1 MIEVKKKIIINPL
14 NLKKMNENLKPMEQK
29 EPNLSNVKL
38 DQELKINNMD
48 LDKDSTIR
56 NNASTIVNADK
67 INASK

>member
-1 MIEVKKKIIINPL
+1 
-14 NLKKMNENLKPMEQK
+14 MNENLKPMEQK

-38 DQELKINNMD
+38 DQELKINKLD

-67 INASK
+67 TNASK